1 MKKFFFLL
9 SCLLV
14 SSIGFSQQQQMPA
27 MPLDPSVR
35 VGHLDNG
42 LTYFIKHNANPEN
55 RAEFY
60 IATNVGAINETP
72 AQRGLAH
79 FLEHMCFNG
88 NKDFPGNTMMSY
100 LEKNGLIF
108 GANINA
114 MTGVESTVYTLSTIP
129 TDRKNL
135 MDTALVILQND
146 AAFVTN
152 DFGEVEK
159 ERGVIIEEWRSGNT
173 AQRRQQEALFKV
185 LYKGTK
191 YADCNVIGDEECLL
205 GFDPQELVNF
215 YKTWYYPG
223 NQAIIVV
230 GDVDVDY
237 IEGKIKEF
245 FSVIPKKENEP
256 AKEVITVPG
265 NEEPLTM
272 VFTDP
277 EIMATSLLYINKQP
291 ALPKQLHN
299 TQMYFMI
306 DNVKRVIRMIIN
318 ERLSDESKKAD
329 APFTSASFS
338 MTNFM
343 ETMDGVFFQ
352 ATPKPGK
359 IKESMDKSMEI
370 IRQAQKFG
378 FSQDEFDRA
387 KANILRSYQAQEDR
401 AATRRNS
408 ELAMQY
414 VQYFLDNQPYCEPS
428 TENQMAQ
435 MIFSQLTVDA
445 INQMMGQ
452 GIISLENSIIG
463 VIAPKKEEGTLPSE
477 AQLSD
482 WLKAAFQAEIQAPKG
497 EEIAKELIDPAT
509 IKSGKV
515 KKEEKGYQ
523 DCTVWTL
530 SNGVQVYLY
539 PTEVRKDAV
548 SFLLIQDGG
557 QSVLPQELLP
567 SFEDNVRYFYAANSG
582 VGQFPANTVRKML
595 AGKNASA
602 ITFVNDT
609 HSGINA
615 NSSPKDMELA
625 LQLMYL
631 HFTQPRCEDAEFET
645 TMAQMKS
652 IAENIGSNPEFQF
665 QELVAHASTN
675 NSPRT
680 VIFSKELVEKVKAE
694 DIRKGNAMLFG
705 DAAGAKLFVVGDFDI
720 ETIRPLVEKY
730 IASLPVKSKKGKAIV
745 DHKLYPADGINEVTK
760 AVKME
765 NPNTYVFVVYQR
777 PQLKNLENSIITRA
791 MTYIMNMRY
800 ITSLREEDG
809 GTYSPRVSGQVSSL
823 PNERNYF
830 TVQIETSKEKAPGL
844 LEKIY
849 SGIEKLAAEGPTD
862 EEMGKT
868 IEMMKKNIPESKK
881 DPTYWLNLLDN
892 YYMYGYDIVLTE
904 EKIDKFVTKQ
914 NVQNAAKAILEAGNR
929 LTVIENPE

>member
-1 MKKFFFLL
+1 MKRFFFLISFVLVAAL
-9 SCLLV
+9 SF
-14 SSIGFSQQQQMPA
+14 GQQQPPV

-42 LTYFIKHNANPEN
+42 LTYFIKHNANPDN

-135 MDTALVILQND
+135 VDTALVILQND

-245 FSVIPKKENEP
+245 FSVIPKKEQEP
-256 AKEVITVPG
+256 VKEVVNIPG

-291 ALPKQLHN
+291 ALPKQLRN
-299 TQMYFMI
+299 TQMYFML
-306 DNVKRVIRMIIN
+306 DNVKSVIRMIIN

-329 APFTSASFS
+329 APFTSASFA
-338 MTNFM
+338 MMNFI
-343 ETMDGVFFQ
+343 ETMDGVYFQ

-359 IKESMDKSMEI
+359 IKESLDKSMEI

-401 AATRRNS
+401 AATRRNN

-414 VQYFLDNQPYCEPS
+414 VQYFLDNAPYCEPS
-428 TENQMAQ
+428 VENQMAQ

-445 INQMMGQ
+445 INQMMAQ

-463 VIAPKKEEGTLPSE
+463 VVAPKKEEGTLPSE

-482 WLKAAFQAEIQAPKG
+482 WLKTAFQAEVQAPKG

-523 DCTVWTL
+523 NCTVWTL

-539 PTEVRKDAV
+539 PTDVLKDAV
-548 SFLLIQDGG
+548 SFSLIQDGG

-602 ITFVNDT
+602 MTFVNDD

-631 HFTQPRCEDAEFET
+631 HFTQPRCEDTEFET
-645 TMAQMKS
+645 TMSQMKS

-665 QELVAHASTN
+665 QEMLAHAMTN

-680 VIFSKELVEKVKAE
+680 VVFSKELVEKVNTA

-705 DAAGAKLFVVGDFDI
+705 DAAGAKLFVVGDF
-720 ETIRPLVEKY
+720 EVEALKPLVEKY
-730 IASLPVKSKKGKAIV
+730 IASLPVKSKKARTIV

-765 NPNTYVFVVYQR
+765 NPNSYVYVVYQR

-830 TVQIETSKEKAPGL
+830 TVSIETSKEKAPVL
-844 LEKIY
+844 IEKIY
-849 SGIEKLAAEGPTD
+849 AGIEKLAAEGPTD

-881 DPTYWLNLLDN
+881 NPSYWSNLLEN
-892 YYMYGYDIVLTE
+892 YYLYGYDIELTE
-904 EKIDKFVTKQ
+904 EKIDKFVTKE
-914 NVQNAAKAILEAGNR
+914 NVQNAAKAIISAGNR
-929 LTVIENPE
+929 LTVVENPE

>member
-1 MKKFFFLL
+1 
-9 SCLLV
+9 
-14 SSIGFSQQQQMPA
+14 
-27 MPLDPSVR
+27 
-35 VGHLDNG
+35 
-42 LTYFIKHNANPEN
+42 
-55 RAEFY
+55 
-60 IATNVGAINETP
+60 
-72 AQRGLAH
+72 
-79 FLEHMCFNG
+79 
-88 NKDFPGNTMMSY
+88 
-100 LEKNGLIF
+100 
-108 GANINA
+108 
-114 MTGVESTVYTLSTIP
+114 
-129 TDRKNL
+129 

-245 FSVIPKKENEP
+245 FSVIPKKEQEP
-256 AKEVITVPG
+256 VKEVVNIPG

-291 ALPKQLHN
+291 ALPKQLRN
-299 TQMYFMI
+299 TQMYFML

-329 APFTSASFS
+329 APFTSASFA
-338 MTNFM
+338 MMNFI
-343 ETMDGVFFQ
+343 ETMDGVYFQ

-359 IKESMDKSMEI
+359 IKESLDKSMEI

-401 AATRRNS
+401 AATRRNN

-414 VQYFLDNQPYCEPS
+414 VQYFLDNAPYCEPS
-428 TENQMAQ
+428 VENQMAQ

-445 INQMMGQ
+445 INQMMAQ

-463 VIAPKKEEGTLPSE
+463 VVAPKKEEGTLPSE

-482 WLKAAFQAEIQAPKG
+482 WLKTAFQAEVQAPKG

-523 DCTVWTL
+523 NCTVWTL

-539 PTEVRKDAV
+539 PTDVRKDAV
-548 SFLLIQDGG
+548 SFSLIQDGG

-615 NSSPKDMELA
+615 NSSPKDIELA

-680 VIFSKELVEKVKAE
+680 VIFSKELVEKVNAA

-800 ITSLREEDG
+800 IASLREEDG

-849 SGIEKLAAEGPTD
+849 AGIEKLAAEGPTD
-862 EEMGKT
+862 EELGKT

-881 DPTYWLNLLDN
+881 NPTYWYNLLHN

-904 EKIDKFVTKQ
+904 EKIDEFVTKE
-914 NVQNAAKAILEAGNR
+914 NVQNAAKAIISAGNR
-929 LTVIENPE
+929 LTVVENPE